1 MIVVL
6 GQRQICSGKE
16 LCVQDESNETNES
29 HQFER
34 SMLNS
39 EHTEQMQF
47 TQTMRIFWCGQ

>member
-6 GQRQICSGKE
+6 GQRQICS
-16 LCVQDESNETNES
+16 VQDESNETNES

-47 TQTMRIFWCGQ
+47 TQTMRIFGCGQ

>member
-1 MIVVL
+1 MTDL
-6 GQRQICSGKE
+6 LWQRVMFAEVKNA
-16 LCVQDESNETNES
+16 SN
-29 HQFER
+29 QFER